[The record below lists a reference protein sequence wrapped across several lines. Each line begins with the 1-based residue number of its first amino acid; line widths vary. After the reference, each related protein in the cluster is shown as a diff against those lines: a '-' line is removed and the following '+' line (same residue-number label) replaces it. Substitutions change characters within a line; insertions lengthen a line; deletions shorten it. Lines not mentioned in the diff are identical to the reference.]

1 MKKVFDIILALNI
14 VFLIGMFIWHSIV
27 NNTVQKKINA
37 LERKYERLEVQKE
50 TLKKRISKR
59 QIKIDSLDS
68 IKNLQNEKI
77 IDSFNISNDSLRE
90 LFIRTTSKR

>member
-50 TLKKRISKR
+50 NLKKRISNR